1 MCKIRRNSLR
11 IAPSSWISCTADCHM
26 LLKVISKCTVT
37 PTRWDTR
44 HLNGCVWNF
53 FRTCE
58 VWLRMGVISDCASCT
73 IRRSRLQRQSN
84 PPSATAL
91 CYISTARLN
100 EQLNELTMHMAK
112 LRPLAWACYLAN
124 VAGAKTGEGSLKV
137 APLAHDKCAN
147 LLW

>member
-11 IAPSSWISCTADCHM
+11 IPQSSWISCTADCHM

-37 PTRWDTR
+37 PTRWDAR
-44 HLNGCVWNF
+44 HLNGYVWNL

-73 IRRSRLQRQSN
+73 IGRSQLQRWSN

-91 CYISTARLN
+91 LFVTVISPQHASMNNWMNLQWTW
-100 EQLNELTMHMAK
+100 QK
-112 LRPLAWACYLAN
+112 LRPLAWVCYLAN
-124 VAGAKTGEGSLKV
+124 VAGAKTREGLTQSGSSSTR
-137 APLAHDKCAN
+137 
-147 LLW
+147 